1 MKNMIKP
8 KTTVEM
14 TSKPSILSNLALRTD
29 YGGSLALWK
38 VSWRLTPSPEDEPLL
53 L

>member
-8 KTTVEM
+8 KITVEM

-29 YGGSLALWK
+29 FGGSKL
-38 VSWRLTPSPEDEPLL
+38 SGRSPGG
-53 L
+53 